1 MADVS
6 DPRIKDSYA
15 DVRNDKTETN
25 WAVFKYEGKKKIVF
39 AAKGNGDLSEL
50 AEQFNDDEA
59 AFAFLRVT
67 TGDEESKRAKFVLVS
82 WCGEKVGALAR
93 ANMSVHKA
101 SVKDICRDFVS
112 RLRRCRLPP
121 SPPLLTQ
128 SRAGPRASL
137 HRQGRD
143 RCGRPA
149 GRRHQGRRR
158 RVRQRSARVNSDR
171 NRQHAKYLKKNGSFR
186 KPQKKQV

>member
-6 DPRIKDSYA
+6 DPRIKEAYA

-39 AAKGNGDLSEL
+39 GGKGNGDLSEL

-101 SVKDICRDFVS
+101 SVKDICRDFALERHYTDKS
-112 RLRRCRLPP
+112 EIDAAA
-121 SPPLLTQ
+121 LLADVTK
-128 SRAGPRASL
+128 AGGANY
-137 HRQGRD
+137 G
-143 RCGRPA
+143 
-149 GRRHQGRRR
+149 
-158 RVRQRSARVNSDR
+158 
-171 NRQHAKYLKKNGSFR
+171 
-186 KPQKKQV
+186 